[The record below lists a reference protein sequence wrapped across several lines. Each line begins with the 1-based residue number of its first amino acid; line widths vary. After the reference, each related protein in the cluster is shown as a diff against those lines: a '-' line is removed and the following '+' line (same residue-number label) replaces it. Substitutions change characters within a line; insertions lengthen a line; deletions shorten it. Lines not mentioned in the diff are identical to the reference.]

1 MSFRGIAKD
10 LGGPLNKTASERIVE
25 VAARE
30 RGKPSKKYL
39 DSKRRSK
46 LTKAVFFLA
55 KYGASL
61 RVGQGE
67 YKIPNKQVLG
77 IFRQFGQDKFW
88 QSKQSSFA
96 GKFIYN
102 TTKTVCGAGEN
113 QARKKI
119 NKPISFSMKQWNVL
133 KKIHAENVT
142 EPKQQ

>member
-1 MSFRGIAKD
+1 MSFRGTAKD

-25 VAARE
+25 IAARE

-67 YKIPNKQVLG
+67 YKIPNEQVLG
-77 IFRQFGQDKFW
+77 IFKPIGHGEFW
-88 QSKQSSFA
+88 QNKPGAFA
-96 GKFIYN
+96 GRFLYSTAKII
-102 TTKTVCGAGEN
+102 CGIGEN